1 MNRPGCGSNSAVDP
15 SRLASLAPQ
24 DDGLSNGMREYMKR

>member
-1 MNRPGCGSNSAVDP
+1 VLACTSTRASKGLGFRGP

-24 DDGLSNGMREYMKR
+24 DDER